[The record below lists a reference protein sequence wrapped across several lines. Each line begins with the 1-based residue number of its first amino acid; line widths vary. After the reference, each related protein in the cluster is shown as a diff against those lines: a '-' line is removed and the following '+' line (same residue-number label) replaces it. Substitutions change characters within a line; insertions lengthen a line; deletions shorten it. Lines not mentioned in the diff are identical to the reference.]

1 MSLKNKIKLENTLKF
16 LKQYQFYFAAGLS
29 WLIPFSVYLY
39 SLPPGVTWGDSPEL
53 ANAVITWGVPH
64 PSGYP
69 LFIIIGK
76 LFSWLTF
83 SSPVTG
89 LNLMSAFF
97 EAGAIL
103 WLFLTVNYLTRKN
116 WLPLFALFFFCFSRI
131 WWQHGRIIEVYALHN
146 FIFGGIFY
154 FAVRWI
160 HTEKYK
166 DLYLLVMF
174 IGLGFSNHQTTS
186 LFFPSVLS
194 LLFLTDY
201 KKILKFRVLGF
212 IFLIFSS
219 LQLLYLYLPLS
230 ANYSQGIAWNQPD
243 DLSSFF
249 KHVTGSEYSVFRNY
263 SGFVF
268 GINKFFR
275 RFIEEFGVIGI
286 SITLLGSLELFSKNL
301 KTTIFVLLFFVSSI
315 LYVSIY
321 SVQDIDAYYV
331 FPFYAAAIFAG
342 IGANW
347 LYRARLGETKLQK
360 FTAFLVIAIVLGAGI

>member
-1 MSLKNKIKLENTLKF
+1 MGNRQKFGNYVFMSLKNKIKLENTLKF

-166 DLYLLVMF
+166 
-174 IGLGFSNHQTTS
+174 
-186 LFFPSVLS
+186 
-194 LLFLTDY
+194 
-201 KKILKFRVLGF
+201 
-212 IFLIFSS
+212 
-219 LQLLYLYLPLS
+219 
-230 ANYSQGIAWNQPD
+230 
-243 DLSSFF
+243 
-249 KHVTGSEYSVFRNY
+249 
-263 SGFVF
+263 
-268 GINKFFR
+268 
-275 RFIEEFGVIGI
+275 
-286 SITLLGSLELFSKNL
+286 
-301 KTTIFVLLFFVSSI
+301 
-315 LYVSIY
+315 
-321 SVQDIDAYYV
+321 
-331 FPFYAAAIFAG
+331 
-342 IGANW
+342 
-347 LYRARLGETKLQK
+347 
-360 FTAFLVIAIVLGAGI
+360 